1 MDITRRSLVGTA
13 AGLTACAAL
22 GLNAAAAVAA
32 TPEGQPIY
40 EGSARGMRGHITV
53 HVTLG
58 GDRIVGIQVVG
69 NTETPRRLSDA
80 AVASMVPAM
89 LEYQTVQVDGVTGAT
104 FSSMALANAVSAA
117 LEAAGVAERFSG
129 EVSTA
134 AVELPAD
141 NECDV
146 LVVGG
151 GLAGCS
157 AAVAAS
163 YSDYGVEPSGL
174 RVILVEEQGLTGG
187 SSMLS
192 GGAFR
197 ALQPLH
203 DGSNLDKLFED
214 EYPTYYNEGYP
225 VDKDLAYHVLETS
238 RLNAFQNLQLGHG
251 FLTNPTPMR
260 GFKDPLEYVSLKGK
274 FMCPRP
280 FPTVF
285 TEGVWSFAGYKNMEF
300 MDRMVE
306 RAEVE
311 VRLNTEAVELLVENG
326 FVAGAKVETPAG
338 SYDIH
343 AKKVILATGG
353 FSRNPELMATYAP
366 SFVNGVPYSNAGCQ
380 GDAVAL
386 VEPLGGYVDG
396 FDDCNGPLGPNGIYG
411 GFNDLGY
418 DFDLG
423 INFPIGFGCVVV
435 NSEGRRFVRDSAN
448 MPYDE
453 GPTPRTVAMQPEG
466 VAWAVFDSANT
477 EAVQAA
483 EGTVMQANVYRA
495 NSVAELAEAMGISA
509 EALEQTIEA
518 YNATQAFGADDTD
531 FGVPNAD
538 MVPVA
543 EAPFYAVDVRGTVCI
558 TNMGVHVGDRCE
570 VVNADGEVIPNLYV
584 VGEAGYFGHVL
595 NNLGICLATGR
606 LAGDS
611 AREALRG

>member
-1 MDITRRSLVGTA
+1 
-13 AGLTACAAL
+13 
-22 GLNAAAAVAA
+22 
-32 TPEGQPIY
+32 
-40 EGSARGMRGHITV
+40 
-53 HVTLG
+53 
-58 GDRIVGIQVVG
+58 
-69 NTETPRRLSDA
+69 
-80 AVASMVPAM
+80 
-89 LEYQTVQVDGVTGAT
+89 
-104 FSSMALANAVSAA
+104 MALANAVSAA

-197 ALQPLH
+197 ALQSLH

-251 FLTNPTPMR
+251 FLTNPTPMQ

-326 FVAGAKVETPAG
+326 SVAGAKVETPAG
-338 SYDIH
+338 S
-343 AKKVILATGG
+343 
-353 FSRNPELMATYAP
+353 
-366 SFVNGVPYSNAGCQ
+366 
-380 GDAVAL
+380 
-386 VEPLGGYVDG
+386 
-396 FDDCNGPLGPNGIYG
+396 
-411 GFNDLGY
+411 
-418 DFDLG
+418 
-423 INFPIGFGCVVV
+423 
-435 NSEGRRFVRDSAN
+435 
-448 MPYDE
+448 
-453 GPTPRTVAMQPEG
+453 
-466 VAWAVFDSANT
+466 
-477 EAVQAA
+477 
-483 EGTVMQANVYRA
+483 
-495 NSVAELAEAMGISA
+495 
-509 EALEQTIEA
+509 
-518 YNATQAFGADDTD
+518 
-531 FGVPNAD
+531 
-538 MVPVA
+538 
-543 EAPFYAVDVRGTVCI
+543 
-558 TNMGVHVGDRCE
+558 
-570 VVNADGEVIPNLYV
+570 
-584 VGEAGYFGHVL
+584 
-595 NNLGICLATGR
+595 
-606 LAGDS
+606 
-611 AREALRG
+611 